1 MLYIRGERGLGDSI
15 YLYPIVKSYLDNVTE
30 PIAVYSNYPKVFED
44 LKCVVLPFSKK
55 RDDETQI
62 FSYLPHKTNSE
73 TTIIED
79 ITSSCAYDINF
90 NKDHSI
96 KNHNLVKKILEHKKN
111 NKKICLIRYIEPRH
125 NRKGIDNLDCD
136 PTIINKFIS
145 EFKKEYYF
153 VGIGTSNYHDIRCD
167 MDLMGQTSVSDL
179 FDLVF
184 ISDLVIAQVGYTVP
198 LCELLH
204 KNNIAIF
211 PKKWQMAN
219 PFLKT
224 TTPNKICGEY
234 TSHVYDDQDF
244 QNISDPTTII
254 QLAKNI
260 EKNITLNVPQGVGD
274 ILWVYQKFYDHVDRI
289 NFNIIVTQHQYN
301 ENSKLRDRSV
311 NFIKLLNKV
320 NNINLL
326 VKPSSYYHQVSNSTY
341 DMKDI
346 LDKNQP
352 SDYSCNHALEK
363 GVRIEDIDEKY
374 SVHHNI
380 HINQDNNNSILKE
393 KTDKSYIVLY
403 VSGSTLNKDA
413 QRKNSLWSIVQWCQ
427 FIDLFFDHHNL
438 SKKEYDIVIIGAN
451 YDMLVVSKI
460 NEILRLRYSVL
471 NFIDLNPFDLISI
484 IKNSF
489 YFIGYQS
496 GLNVIADIYD
506 VPQIMVYFP
515 YLENMLYSW
524 CKKDHIKSIFF
535 ATTFN
540 NTPEKFYNN
549 FTQHK

>member
-1 MLYIRGERGLGDSI
+1 MLYIRGESGLGDSI

-96 KNHNLVKKILEHKKN
+96 KNHNLVKKILKHKKN
-111 NKKICLIRYIEPRH
+111 NKKICLIRYVEPRH

-153 VGIGTSNYHDIRCD
+153 VGIGKSNCHNIRCD
-167 MDLMGQTSVSDL
+167 IDLMGQTSVSDL

-211 PKKWQMAN
+211 PKKWQTAN

-224 TTPNKICGEY
+224 ITPNKICGEY

-244 QNISDPTTII
+244 IDISKPEIIVRSTKISTQKKYNIFITGGIGDFLRIVDCSLDISIKNNLDTIYLACSRHKEITDLIRYSKDYIFHDIKILWNELEDYSDPRFSSKAYYSLEHFTRITRKSIKPAIDCSIKKLFIKKTYNTDTFLFKEKEQFKYPYNINTGVLKNYISICPYSYDDRNQRNFTQIDWRNTISI
-254 QLAKNI
+254 LESTMLNGVV
-260 EKNITLNVPQGVGD
+260 LGSHYGNVPKHP
-274 ILWVYQKFYDHVDRI
+274 L
-289 NFNIIVTQHQYN
+289 
-301 ENSKLRDRSV
+301 
-311 NFIKLLNKV
+311 LLNLINKTSV
-320 NNINLL
+320 VESLEICNSSLGYLGIDSWLSTIGALVYLKNKHTLQIKCNNPHGF
-326 VKPSSYYHQVSNSTY
+326 KHSF
-341 DMKDI
+341 
-346 LDKNQP
+346 
-352 SDYSCNHALEK
+352 DYW
-363 GVRIEDIDEKY
+363 G
-374 SVHHNI
+374 
-380 HINQDNNNSILKE
+380 
-393 KTDKSYIVLY
+393 
-403 VSGSTLNKDA
+403 LNKDS
-413 QRKNSLWSIVQWCQ
+413 KNIVSY
-427 FIDLFFDHHNL
+427 IT
-438 SKKEYDIVIIGAN
+438 SE
-451 YDMLVVSKI
+451 
-460 NEILRLRYSVL
+460 
-471 NFIDLNPFDLISI
+471 
-484 IKNSF
+484 
-489 YFIGYQS
+489 
-496 GLNVIADIYD
+496 
-506 VPQIMVYFP
+506 
-515 YLENMLYSW
+515 
-524 CKKDHIKSIFF
+524 
-535 ATTFN
+535 
-540 NTPEKFYNN
+540 
-549 FTQHK
+549 